1 MMVRRALPP
10 LFVIVV
16 ALTACP
22 VDRAPQTGFTSSA
35 SIAPPSGTT
44 QTPPPASSFATPSGA
59 VTAADLE
66 AAYALFRTEPPVVHG
81 IVETRARNGDG
92 SHIELWVDW
101 PAFRIEETF
110 EGENVGGGELVI
122 ATEDGTRFGYRDPL
136 SGDTGVTRDFGE
148 GAFVLGPVIQWAGE
162 GGFRPCDG
170 KESFDRDAIL
180 GRSAIHIGCSG
191 ARGWD
196 GWVDEATGLR
206 LRYTVRHP
214 DEIHEWFVGY
224 VELEFNPSLD
234 PSAFDPRSV

>member
-1 MMVRRALPP
+1 VSGRPSVTDRDH
-10 LFVIVV
+10 VV
-16 ALTACP
+16 V
-22 VDRAPQTGFTSSA
+22 VDR
-35 SIAPPSGTT
+35 PSLRAA
-44 QTPPPASSFATPSGA
+44 QTPPPASSFATPSEA

-66 AAYALFRTEPPVVHG
+66 AAYAQFRTDPPVIHG

-92 SHIELWVDW
+92 SQIELWVDW
-101 PAFRIEETF
+101 PAFRIGETF
-110 EGENVGGGELVI
+110 EGENVAGRELVI
-122 ATEDGTRFGYRDPL
+122 ATQDGARFGYREPL
-136 SGDTGVTRDFGE
+136 SGDTGVTREFGE

-162 GGFRPCDG
+162 GGFRPCEG
-170 KESFDRDAIL
+170 KESFDREALL

-224 VELEFNPSLD
+224 VELEFNPFLD